1 MQTNEPKLKSAIS
14 ETLSKYNQLLI
25 NTVAKEGFGKSQE
38 KIILLSEIIDDLDKI
53 RQICV
58 NRNRF

>member
-14 ETLSKYNQLLI
+14 VTLSKYNQLLI
-25 NTVAKEGFGKSQE
+25 NAVTDGGFGKNQE

-53 RQICV
+53 RQICI